1 MRKWDLRVFRNF
13 PSWHRYERL
22 VSTGDIWGLD
32 VFGFLT
38 SVQRTVG
45 VEKAEGRGELLLDLR
60 PRNPNRREAQGAG
73 RLLPVLVGAPT
84 QKRRLLRDFL
94 GFISFIIIIYG

>member
-13 PSWHRYERL
+13 PSWHKYERL

-38 SVQRTVG
+38 SVQRTVR

-84 QKRRLLRDFL
+84 QKRKLLRDFL